1 MDFTTILA
9 QAGAAGGSSLTG
21 TVIMFGAIIA
31 IFFFMIIRPQQK
43 RMKEHQSLLGSIK
56 RGDRVVL
63 GNGMHGV
70 VYQVEEK
77 TVLIEVAKNTV
88 ITFDKGSIQSIV
100 PEASITAAS

>member
-9 QAGAAGGSSLTG
+9 QAAPGGGGGSLWQ

-43 RMKEHQSLLGSIK
+43 RMKEHQALLAGVK
-56 RGDRVVL
+56 RGDKVVL
-63 GNGMHGV
+63 GNGMHGT
-70 VYQVEEK
+70 VYEVEEK

-88 ITFDKGSIQSIV
+88 IRFDKGAIQSMV
-100 PEASITAAS
+100 AADAVAEK